1 MLSGV
6 YTRIKDL
13 KDFQTVDDH
22 TLVANDGEKLT
33 VETAFHHDVHRW
45 RAITYVGGS
54 KTVGVGKHP
63 LHVPAAD
70 FQILPAVLPL
80 LLTLQPPSC
89 PCRILRHI
97 RYGPPVK
104 RIRYAPMKCMT

>member
-1 MLSGV
+1 MTIHWSLMMARS
-6 YTRIKDL
+6 L
-13 KDFQTVDDH
+13 PS
-22 TLVANDGEKLT
+22 KLPFT
-33 VETAFHHDVHRW
+33 MTFIGG
-45 RAITYVGGS
+45 AITYVGGS

-89 PCRILRHI
+89 PCRILGI
-97 RYGPPVK
+97 FAT
-104 RIRYAPMKCMT
+104 APQ